1 MTQSMRMVRLTA
13 RWFLRNRRSH
23 LAPEAEVARF
33 APAVQELTRRMPE
46 LLSGKALAEWQDS
59 SRGFIE
65 AGVPEALVAQ
75 VVSPGY
81 LYSGLSV
88 VEVAQCLDMDLD
100 RKSTRLNSSHVA
112 ISYAVFCL
120 KKKR

>member
-1 MTQSMRMVRLTA
+1 MTQLMRRVRRTA

-46 LLSGKALAEWQDS
+46 LLSGKALAAWQDS
-59 SRGFIE
+59 SRGLIE

-75 VVSPGY
+75 GVSPGD
-81 LYSGLSV
+81 LYSRLRGG
-88 VEVAQCLDMDLD
+88 EVAESLGTD
-100 RKSTRLNSSHVA
+100 RQVHA
-112 ISYAVFCL
+112 
-120 KKKR
+120 